1 MHTSSK
7 TLGKLLTW
15 ISNHFSLETT
25 FPEGVEWPE
34 ISLSRDRDMLLS
46 LLLKEMEKNTEKPPS
61 ASSSGRV
68 TKVKM

>member
-34 ISLSRDRDMLLS
+34 ISLSRLMLFS